1 VKAPEVIVS
10 SRLLYRR
17 PVVADAGEIF
27 SRYASDP
34 DVTRFMAFRCHTSLE
49 ETHEFLTMTDAL
61 NS

>member
-1 VKAPEVIVS
+1 MS